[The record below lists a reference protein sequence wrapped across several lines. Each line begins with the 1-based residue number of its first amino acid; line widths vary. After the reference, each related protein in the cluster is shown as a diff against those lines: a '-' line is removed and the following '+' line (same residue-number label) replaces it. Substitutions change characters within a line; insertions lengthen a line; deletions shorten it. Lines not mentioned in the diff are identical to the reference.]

1 MEKDDSNQPEPS
13 VQKNVFESMEKK
25 FPPVEKGTTDM
36 KNERHNT
43 SYKKNNYSESTSGKK
58 RLNSPPS
65 SPSLIQSKLTE
76 ESFSPKKRPS
86 ALMYGCP
93 RQEQPIPYGTPL
105 YCSVPLRQSQ
115 HGVANPSKNFTETQ
129 LNSLQALKEENFHL
143 SVLRTVSSFMSQR
156 RKPPPS
162 LVFYLLNDILLS
174 KQTSCGKECSRILRE
189 IQILHPTVPA
199 QMMAQKIT
207 WEFISMIVKL
217 SKCAVK
223 FRSGDGSLADNA
235 TLALSFLVSVMEDEV
250 KLKTFSHVKT
260 SGYRLLHVIKK
271 ASHIQEVISWIQ
283 TSMLQH
289 DSKQPSHGCGH
300 HVCPVNLLQ
309 RMLTLSL
316 TVSERPE
323 DCASRIADEMILA
336 YCTMPSM
343 ELKTLFLQSTQ
354 SHLLRAKLIE
364 VIVNNCCSLD
374 HTELD
379 NGRSEL
385 DNGRSRVGLKHIVC
399 ADFKRSPPG
408 LDNGTEQCS
417 SNSVDITASCEEFI
431 MLLAY
436 WLQSLV
442 FCRKRSLQKNTS
454 DSLRILSMEDEDVL
468 REIDQSVGKLRTR
481 LEDLCSPSKLSQRSY
496 QLLDLILSLKS
507 VAPVITTP

>member
-1 MEKDDSNQPEPS
+1 MEVEKDDSRQPDPS
-13 VQKNVFESMEKK
+13 VL
-25 FPPVEKGTTDM
+25 EKGTTDM
-36 KNERHNT
+36 KNEPHNT
-43 SYKKNNYSESTSGKK
+43 SYKKNHYSESTSGNK
-58 RLNSPPS
+58 RLKSPPS

-115 HGVANPSKNFTETQ
+115 HGAADPSKNFTETQ

-156 RKPPPS
+156 RKPPPL

-199 QMMAQKIT
+199 QMMAQKIP
-207 WEFISMIVKL
+207 WEFISMIVEQ
-217 SKCAVK
+217 SKCTVK
-223 FRSGDGSLADNA
+223 FQSGDSSLADNA
-235 TLALSFLVSVMEDEV
+235 TSALSFLVTVMEDEV

-271 ASHIQEVISWIQ
+271 ANHIQDVISWIQ
-283 TSMLQH
+283 NSMLQH
-289 DSKQPSHGCGH
+289 DSKQPSYGCGH
-300 HVCPVNLLQ
+300 HVCPVNLFQ

-323 DCASRIADEMILA
+323 DCAARIADEMILA
-336 YCTMPSM
+336 YCMMPSI

-374 HTELD
+374 HIELD
-379 NGRSEL
+379 NGRT
-385 DNGRSRVGLKHIVC
+385 RVGLKPIVC

-408 LDNGTEQCS
+408 VDNGAKQCS

-454 DSLRILSMEDEDVL
+454 DSLRILSMEDEDAL

-481 LEDLCSPSKLSQRSY
+481 LEDLCSPAKLSQRSY
-496 QLLDLILSLKS
+496 QLLDLMSSLKS
-507 VAPVITTP
+507 FAPVITTPYS

>member
-1 MEKDDSNQPEPS
+1 MKVEKDDCQQPEPS
-13 VQKNVFESMEKK
+13 VQKNVFESIGKK
-25 FPPVEKGTTDM
+25 FPPVEKGTADM
-36 KNERHNT
+36 KNEPHNA
-43 SYKKNNYSESTSGKK
+43 SYKKNHYSESTSGNK

-115 HGVANPSKNFTETQ
+115 HGAADPSKNFTETQ

-162 LVFYLLNDILLS
+162 LVFYLLNNILLS

-199 QMMAQKIT
+199 QVMAQKIP
-207 WEFISMIVKL
+207 WEFISMLVER
-217 SKCAVK
+217 SKCTVNK
-223 FRSGDGSLADNA
+223 FQSGDSSLEDNA
-235 TLALSFLVSVMEDEV
+235 TSALSFLVTVMEDEV

-260 SGYRLLHVIKK
+260 SSYRLLHMIKK
-271 ASHIQEVISWIQ
+271 ANHIQDVISWIQ

-300 HVCPVNLLQ
+300 HVCPVNLFQ

-323 DCASRIADEMILA
+323 DCAARIADEMILA
-336 YCTMPSM
+336 YCMMPSI

-379 NGRSEL
+379 NGRS
-385 DNGRSRVGLKHIVC
+385 RVGLKPIVC

-408 LDNGTEQCS
+408 LDNGAKQCS

-436 WLQSLV
+436 RLQSLV
-442 FCRKRSLQKNTS
+442 FCCKRSLQKNTS

-468 REIDQSVGKLRTR
+468 REIDQSVGKLRKR
-481 LEDLCSPSKLSQRSY
+481 LEDLCIPSTLSQRSY
-496 QLLDLILSLKS
+496 QLLDLMSSLKS
-507 VAPVITTP
+507 FAPVITTP